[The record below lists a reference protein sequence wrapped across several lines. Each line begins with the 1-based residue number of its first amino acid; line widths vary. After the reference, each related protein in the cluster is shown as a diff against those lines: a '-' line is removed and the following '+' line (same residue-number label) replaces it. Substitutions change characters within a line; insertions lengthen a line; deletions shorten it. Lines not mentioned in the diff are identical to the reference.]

1 VFFKVNKVN
10 INFFEHFASGP
21 SYRGRRAASQ
31 SMVELRQRQR
41 ALEEQLDHENL
52 QIRIQVRQPQN
63 KSGRSPNA
71 AALGLRVNGGRLPE
85 KGQENRQM
93 KRLKLADI

>member
-1 VFFKVNKVN
+1 
-10 INFFEHFASGP
+10 
-21 SYRGRRAASQ
+21 
-31 SMVELRQRQR
+31 MVELRQRQR

-52 QIRIQVRQPQN
+52 QVWIQVRQSKN

-71 AALGLRVNGGRLPE
+71 AALGLRVDGGRLPE